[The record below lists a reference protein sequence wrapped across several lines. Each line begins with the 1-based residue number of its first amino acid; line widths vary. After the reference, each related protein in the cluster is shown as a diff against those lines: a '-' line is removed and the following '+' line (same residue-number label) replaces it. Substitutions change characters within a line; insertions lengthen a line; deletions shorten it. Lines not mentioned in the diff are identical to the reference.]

1 MSRMNASCGI
11 LPFSISAS
19 SASQRPVISTSAMS
33 MPLTMEYRAS
43 PFSVGTSDFFTRTMY
58 SLLSRV
64 SMMAARVAG
73 VPMPQSFNACRAS
86 SSSKPSRPAVSI
98 AASRVLSVCNGF
110 GRVMPELIEQPLIA
124 NISPSFQSGKTVSML
139 SSP

>member
-1 MSRMNASCGI
+1 M
-11 LPFSISAS
+11 PF
-19 SASQRPVISTSAMS
+19 
-33 MPLTMEYRAS
+33 TMEYKAS
-43 PFSVGTSDFFTRTMY
+43 PFSVGMSDFFTRTRY

-86 SSSKPSRPAVSI
+86 SSSTPSRPAVSI
-98 AASRVLSVCNGF
+98 AASRVLSVCSGF
-110 GRVMPELIEQPLIA
+110 GRVMPELIVQPFIA
-124 NISPSFQSGKTVSML
+124 SVSPSFQSGSTVSSL